1 MVRGLKK
8 ARLVVAAAA
17 LTTVMVACGD
27 DDDDGGA
34 AETTAGAAETTAAE
48 AAETTEAA
56 AETTAAPDTTAA
68 ESDTTEAETDATGG
82 DGEVEQTIKVGFAWA
97 DVSAF
102 EEVNPAFSTGDPE
115 EQILAVSDA
124 LHAAGVLPVNG
135 VDVEFVLGGHSA
147 IEADAQLAVCQQFG
161 QDEQVFA
168 VLAGRDFPN
177 GAECVASRFNT
188 PVISVNQAPEALYAQ
203 AGPNFFTVKPD
214 ETTILTAFG
223 NWAVEKGYL
232 DGKTVGIYWETPA
245 QAAVDALKQILTDA
259 GVNIASEVQSGG
271 EGVGAEQDAL
281 AAQRFQADGV
291 DMVIPIVGSSS
302 IINFTGAAAE
312 QGYNPGYIDTD
323 WASHL
328 SDVATAAYAPGQYTD
343 VPALA
348 SVRAGDLSVGVSPE
362 AEDCLAN
369 YEEFSGKTIART
381 APEQSGEYTNVL
393 ITCDLAN
400 LMIEALTIAT
410 TFGDADA
417 TERSDVTQEQFQ
429 AAIEQ
434 ITDFHGAY
442 WETVSYS
449 PDDHS
454 GAKTGRQV
462 RWNPDC
468 PCWEPDGEWAPL
480 PL

>member
-1 MVRGLKK
+1 MVPGWKK
-8 ARLVVAAAA
+8 ARFVVAAAA

-27 DDDDGGA
+27 DDDDGGGA
-34 AETTAGAAETTAAE
+34 ADTSAAGAETTAAE

-68 ESDTTEAETDATGG
+68 ESDTTEASEGTEGG
-82 DGEVEQTIKVGFAWA
+82 GGEVEQTLKVGFAWA

-102 EEVNPAFSTGDPE
+102 EQASPAFGTGDPE
-115 EQILAVSDA
+115 EQIIAVLDA
-124 LHAAGVLPVNG
+124 LHADGTLPMNG
-135 VDVEFVLGGHSA
+135 VDVEFVPAAHDA
-147 IEADAQLAVCQQFG
+147 IAADAQLAVCQQFG
-161 QDEQVFA
+161 QDEEVFA
-168 VLAGRDFPN
+168 ALAGRDFPD
-177 GAECVASRFNT
+177 GAECMASRFNT
-188 PVISVNQAPEALYAQ
+188 PIISVNQMPAALYEQ
-203 AGPNFFTVKPD
+203 AGPNLFTVKPD
-214 ETTILTAFG
+214 ETTILTAFA
-223 NWAVEKGYL
+223 NWAIENGYL
-232 DGKTVGIYWETPA
+232 EGKTVGIYWETPA
-245 QAAVDALKQILTDA
+245 QAAVDAMRQILTDA

-302 IINFTGAAAE
+302 IINFTAAAAE

-328 SDVATAAYAPGQYTD
+328 ADVATAAYAPGQYTD

-348 SVRAGDLSVGVSPE
+348 SVRAGDLSVGLTPE
-362 AEDCLAN
+362 AEECLAN
-369 YEEFSGKTIART
+369 YEDFSGKTIPRT
-381 APEQSGEYTNVL
+381 TPEQSGEYTNIL

-400 LMIEALTIAT
+400 LLVAALEIAT
-410 TFGDADA
+410 ESG
-417 TERSDVTQEQFQ
+417 EEVTQESLQ

-442 WETVSYS
+442 WDTISYS